1 MIDIKKIIEELE
13 FKEINELLNE
23 FENESEK
30 IEFEKVLEA
39 YKYSI
44 LSDKEKQ
51 KEVKKEI
58 IEYLDKN
65 PILSNK
71 SQDFALKFPLLN
83 NGQLDNLKNFY
94 KEDKTINSD
103 LSLKKIDDRIENF
116 SLKDKEEIFLEL
128 KNIKQEEDKKQE
140 IKFDSEYSLLPN
152 SLKVSLVSLAELN
165 TKAILGHR
173 VFYTIKFKKNLD
185 FEDYYKIL
193 REINDYRDDEILKT
207 VKNLCKE
214 ENVKTY
220 KDIKRYGI
228 RDLADVL
235 KFPHYKRDEEN
246 KLYQDYL
253 HKKPEVGRNFVTYL
267 DEMYNIGV
275 EYYKKE
281 HSRVGFEKLE
291 DIPENLKKSDNEV
304 LALKNTILRGIKDTD
319 LINITTNIVLSKEK
333 IRNVFK
339 KNNEDNSLLI
349 DKFIEENTKDIEVLE
364 EEKSELIKNKIY
376 FSEIDRVYKSK
387 TKKRK

>member
-207 VKNLCKE
+207 VKNLCTE

-220 KDIKRYGI
+220 KNIKRYGI
-228 RDLADVL
+228 
-235 KFPHYKRDEEN
+235 
-246 KLYQDYL
+246 
-253 HKKPEVGRNFVTYL
+253 
-267 DEMYNIGV
+267 
-275 EYYKKE
+275 
-281 HSRVGFEKLE
+281 
-291 DIPENLKKSDNEV
+291 
-304 LALKNTILRGIKDTD
+304 
-319 LINITTNIVLSKEK
+319 
-333 IRNVFK
+333 
-339 KNNEDNSLLI
+339 
-349 DKFIEENTKDIEVLE
+349 
-364 EEKSELIKNKIY
+364 
-376 FSEIDRVYKSK
+376 
-387 TKKRK
+387 

>member
-103 LSLKKIDDRIENF
+103 LSLKKIDN
-116 SLKDKEEIFLEL
+116 
-128 KNIKQEEDKKQE
+128 
-140 IKFDSEYSLLPN
+140 
-152 SLKVSLVSLAELN
+152 
-165 TKAILGHR
+165 
-173 VFYTIKFKKNLD
+173 
-185 FEDYYKIL
+185 
-193 REINDYRDDEILKT
+193 
-207 VKNLCKE
+207 
-214 ENVKTY
+214 
-220 KDIKRYGI
+220 
-228 RDLADVL
+228 
-235 KFPHYKRDEEN
+235 
-246 KLYQDYL
+246 
-253 HKKPEVGRNFVTYL
+253 
-267 DEMYNIGV
+267 
-275 EYYKKE
+275 
-281 HSRVGFEKLE
+281 
-291 DIPENLKKSDNEV
+291 
-304 LALKNTILRGIKDTD
+304 
-319 LINITTNIVLSKEK
+319 
-333 IRNVFK
+333 
-339 KNNEDNSLLI
+339 
-349 DKFIEENTKDIEVLE
+349 
-364 EEKSELIKNKIY
+364 
-376 FSEIDRVYKSK
+376 
-387 TKKRK
+387 RKY

>member
-71 SQDFALKFPLLN
+71 SQDFALKFSLLN

-207 VKNLCKE
+207 VKNLCTE

-253 HKKPEVGRNFVTYL
+253 HKKPEVVRNFVTYL

-339 KNNEDNSLLI
+339 RNNEDNSLLI

-387 TKKRK
+387 TKKQK